1 MASPGDIPDKKVL
14 IVDDSKFVRTTFNRI
29 LSASFAVRE
38 VADGEAGWQAIETDP
53 SIVMVVSDIDMPKL
67 DGFGLLE
74 RVRGSQ
80 DQRIKEMPIIIISGN
95 QNETAKKRAR
105 DMGANDFIAKEADAP
120 EVLSRIDNLL
130 RLVKASHDLE
140 TNKQVIEQTVT
151 HDPLTGTFTPHC
163 LMTEGRKH
171 YSHAKRHTGLLAVMA
186 FRIDSYPEVAQK
198 AGKDVA
204 DQLLARIAKLVS
216 GNLRA
221 EDSIG
226 RAAETTFIVIS
237 TGAGAA
243 EVMSLARRIQEQ
255 LQKAQ
260 VAYRGTALTIVSSF
274 GVASL
279 AQDTANAIEDLM
291 KLALQRMQRAG
302 ASKGERIVGAEPA
315 RAPAPALGERS
326 IGVAEILVR
335 PAKPAGLPGDIET
348 ALKVFER
355 ANAER
360 LGDASSEVLLRL
372 LPFLQGAFKRASID
386 LPWDKIATLLKTKK

>member
-1 MASPGDIPDKKVL
+1 MATPSDIPDKKVL

-53 SIVMVVSDIDMPKL
+53 TIVMVVSDIDMPKL

-74 RVRGSQ
+74 RVRGSK
-80 DQRIKEMPIIIISGN
+80 DPRIKEMPIVIISGN

-171 YSHAKRHTGLLAVMA
+171 YSHSKRHGSLLSVMA
-186 FRIDSYPEVAQK
+186 FRIDSYPQVAQK

-204 DQLLARIAKLVS
+204 DQLLAKIAKLVS

-221 EDSIG
+221 EDTIG

-237 TGAGAA
+237 AGPGASQ
-243 EVMSLARRIQEQ
+243 VMAFTRRMQEQ
-255 LQKAQ
+255 LQNAQ
-260 VAYRGTALTIVSSF
+260 VAYRGQALTIVASF
-274 GVASL
+274 GVAL
-279 AQDTANAIEDLM
+279 LPQDSANAIEDLM
-291 KLALQRMQRAG
+291 KLALQRLQRAS
-302 ASKGERIVGAEPA
+302 ASKGERIVGPEP
-315 RAPAPALGERS
+315 LGERS
-326 IGVAEILVR
+326 IGVAEIVLT
-335 PAKPAGLPGDIET
+335 KPAGVPGDIDA

-355 ANAER
+355 ASAER
-360 LGDASSEVLLRL
+360 LGDASGEVLLRL
-372 LPFLQGAFKRASID
+372 LPFLQGAFKRANID
-386 LPWDKIATLLKTKK
+386 LPWDKIAALLKTKK

>member
-1 MASPGDIPDKKVL
+1 
-14 IVDDSKFVRTTFNRI
+14 
-29 LSASFAVRE
+29 
-38 VADGEAGWQAIETDP
+38 
-53 SIVMVVSDIDMPKL
+53 MPKL

-80 DQRIKEMPIIIISGN
+80 DPRIKQMPIIIISGN

-171 YSHAKRHTGLLAVMA
+171 YSHAKRHGGLLSVMA
-186 FRIDSYPEVAQK
+186 FRIDSYSEVAQK

-274 GVASL
+274 GVSSL
-279 AQDTANAIEDLM
+279 AQDTSNTIEDLM
-291 KLALQRMQRAG
+291 KLALQRLQRAG
-302 ASKGERIVGAEPA
+302 ASKGERIIGAE
-315 RAPAPALGERS
+315 PALGERS

-335 PAKPAGLPGDIET
+335 PPKPAGLPGDIET

>member
-1 MASPGDIPDKKVL
+1 MATPSDIPDKKVL

-38 VADGEAGWQAIETDP
+38 VADGEAGWEAISTDP

-74 RVRGSQ
+74 RVRGSK
-80 DQRIKEMPIIIISGN
+80 DPRIKEMPIVIISGN
-95 QNETAKKRAR
+95 QNEAAKKRAR

-171 YSHAKRHTGLLAVMA
+171 YSHAKRHGSLLSVMA
-186 FRIDSYPEVAQK
+186 FRIDSYAQVAQK

-204 DQLLARIAKLVS
+204 DQLLAKIAKLVS

-221 EDSIG
+221 EDTIG

-237 TGAGAA
+237 AGPGASQAMA
-243 EVMSLARRIQEQ
+243 FTRRMQEQ
-255 LQKAQ
+255 LQNAQ
-260 VAYRGTALTIVSSF
+260 VAYRGQALTIVASF
-274 GVASL
+274 GVAL
-279 AQDTANAIEDLM
+279 LPQDAANAIEDLM
-291 KLALQRMQRAG
+291 KLALQRLQRAS
-302 ASKGERIVGAEPA
+302 ASKGERIVGPEP
-315 RAPAPALGERS
+315 LGERS
-326 IGVAEILVR
+326 IGVAEIVLT
-335 PAKPAGLPGDIET
+335 KPAGVPGDIDA

-355 ANAER
+355 ASAER
-360 LGDASSEVLLRL
+360 LGDASGEVLQRL
-372 LPFLQGAFKRASID
+372 LPFLQGAFKRANID
-386 LPWDKIATLLKTKK
+386 LPWDKIAALLKTKK

>member
-1 MASPGDIPDKKVL
+1 MATPSDIPDKKVL

-53 SIVMVVSDIDMPKL
+53 TIVMVVSDIDMPKL

-74 RVRGSQ
+74 RVRGSK
-80 DQRIKEMPIIIISGN
+80 DPRIKEMPIVIISGN

-171 YSHAKRHTGLLAVMA
+171 YSHAKRLGSLLSVMA
-186 FRIDSYPEVAQK
+186 FRIDSYAQVAQK

-204 DQLLARIAKLVS
+204 DQLLAKIAKLVS

-221 EDSIG
+221 EDTIG
-226 RAAETTFIVIS
+226 RAAETTFSVIS
-237 TGAGAA
+237 AGPGASQ
-243 EVMSLARRIQEQ
+243 VMAFTRRMQEQ
-255 LQKAQ
+255 LQNAQ
-260 VAYRGTALTIVSSF
+260 VAYRGQALTIVASF
-274 GVASL
+274 GVAL
-279 AQDTANAIEDLM
+279 LPQDAANAIEDLM
-291 KLALQRMQRAG
+291 KLALQRLQRAS
-302 ASKGERIVGAEPA
+302 ASKGERIVGPEP
-315 RAPAPALGERS
+315 LGERS
-326 IGVAEILVR
+326 IGVAEIVLT
-335 PAKPAGLPGDIET
+335 KPAGVPGDIDA

-355 ANAER
+355 ASAER
-360 LGDASSEVLLRL
+360 LGDASGEVLLRL
-372 LPFLQGAFKRASID
+372 LPFLQGAFKRANID
-386 LPWDKIATLLKTKK
+386 LPWDKIAALLKTKK